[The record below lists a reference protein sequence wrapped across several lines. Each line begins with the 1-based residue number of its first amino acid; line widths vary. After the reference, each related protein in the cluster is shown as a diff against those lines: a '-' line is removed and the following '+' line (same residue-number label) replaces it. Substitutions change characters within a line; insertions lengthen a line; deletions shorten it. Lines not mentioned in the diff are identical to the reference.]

1 LFVDLAVTGSEE
13 GHAYSMDAAPFMK
26 YENGIPSPFEQG
38 LNVVFVV
45 VDIVFLKNV
54 VVVRCIDLTIVALND
69 DT

>member
-26 YENGIPSPFEQG
+26 YENGVPSPFEQG

-45 VDIVFLKNV
+45 DIVF
-54 VVVRCIDLTIVALND
+54 
-69 DT
+69 